1 MQGCVNFP
9 HKTGDGTH
17 GTYLLTFISCLYS
30 VHNFHSTKGYSSE
43 SIISKNPTWRP
54 LPAALHLPDALDA
67 RHPLR
72 QLGLVYDARP
82 ARRVDEAAGLVAA
95 VEVGRA
101 ANVLA
106 AVLRVHP
113 AKVHGDVAKV
123 VDGREA
129 VFW

>member
-1 MQGCVNFP
+1 MQ
-9 HKTGDGTH
+9 KSYTH
-17 GTYLLTFISCLYS
+17 
-30 VHNFHSTKGYSSE
+30 
-43 SIISKNPTWRP
+43 TWRP

-67 RHPLR
+67 GHALGQLR
-72 QLGLVYDARP
+72 LVDDAGP